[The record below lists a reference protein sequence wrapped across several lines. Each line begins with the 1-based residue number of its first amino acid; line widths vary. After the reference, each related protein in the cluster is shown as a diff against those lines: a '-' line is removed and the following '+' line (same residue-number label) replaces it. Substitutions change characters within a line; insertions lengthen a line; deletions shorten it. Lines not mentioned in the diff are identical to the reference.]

1 MALFSYTGINDKGRK
16 IKGQLSANNE
26 VDLYQRLK
34 GLNVE
39 LVGAKVDSGRRG
51 VQLFRAN
58 IKNRDLIQAC
68 LHIQQLQAA
77 GVGLLETL
85 ADVRDATEQ
94 RRLRDMISEIHQDVS
109 EGASLSEAF
118 GKHPKVFGTV
128 FESLVS
134 AGEASGNLVESFT
147 QLIKHLK
154 WVDAVN
160 AKVKKAVRYPA
171 VMLVVMLGL
180 FLFMMTSVVPQV
192 TSFLQSNGQ
201 ALPFITLSL
210 IATSN
215 FVQSF
220 WWVFIALPVTIFVL
234 ANTLSRMSSDFAYRI
249 DFLKLRLPMFGPV
262 LRKISLSRFA
272 HFFATMFQS
281 GVPILSCLETAQK
294 VVGNLVLAR
303 SLGSVRTT
311 VQDGS
316 PLSSGLRD
324 TGEFPNLVLRMVK
337 IGEDSGNLG
346 ETLEN
351 VTEFYDHDVT
361 ETVDSMVG
369 MIEPALTMFAGLMMA
384 WIVAGVLGPIYSG
397 IAKMGG

>member
-210 IATSN
+210 IATSD